1 MPSAVLSPP
10 TWTAD
15 AARPPQTFSRDD
27 DRARLTPSSL
37 VGLRLLAK
45 AWSLT
50 GPEAATLLGVSES
63 TWDRVKA
70 GAWKGVLSQDQ
81 LMRVSAMVGVYKA
94 LHLLFA
100 DDMADRWVRLR
111 NSGPLF
117 GNLSPLEAMAD
128 RGIPGMI
135 EIRGHVDALRG
146 GL

>member
-1 MPSAVLSPP
+1 MASIILSPP
-10 TWTAD
+10 AV
-15 AARPPQTFSRDD
+15 AGVIRPPQTFSREA

-37 VGLRLLAK
+37 VALRSLAK
-45 AWSLT
+45 AWALT
-50 GPEAATLLGVSES
+50 GPEAAALLGVSES

-81 LMRVSAMVGVYKA
+81 LMRVSAMIGIFKA

-100 DDMADRWVRLR
+100 DDMADRWMRLR

-117 GNLSPLEAMAD
+117 ANLSPLEAMVE

-135 EIRGHVDALRG
+135 EIRQHIDALRG